1 MISTITATQIYKGVS
16 PVILKNTTHLF
27 IYKLRNYGD
36 LKSIAKEM
44 SAIYDKKTLLQ
55 IYHEATD
62 EPYSF
67 LYINLMEKDRK
78 RMFMK
83 KFGQYLIPN

>member
-1 MISTITATQIYKGVS
+1 MS
-16 PVILKNTTHLF
+16 HLCVY
-27 IYKLRNYGD
+27 ILRNYSD
-36 LKSIAKEM
+36 LEGIIEEM

-55 IYHEATD
+55 IYHEAID

-78 RMFMK
+78 RIFMK
-83 KFGQYLIPN
+83 KFDHYLNPS